1 MRTANTRRLL
11 WTPAAITA
19 AAAMHPTRAAFR
31 AALPGAYQAAA
42 RAGMLATL
50 QHSTPPAPATT
61 TTATTATTTTTTPG
75 DALAAWRAAMAEK

>member
-1 MRTANTRRLL
+1 
-11 WTPAAITA
+11 
-19 AAAMHPTRAAFR
+19 
-31 AALPGAYQAAA
+31 
-42 RAGMLATL
+42 MLATL